1 MKEKSLTLSKSLGI
15 GAFVAVI
22 ASAFLVSGV
31 KPADAA
37 KTGLSGFDCV
47 VQPSIVADLGVA
59 VPGIINVLHFDR
71 ADYVSAG
78 TVLAELDSDLERAS
92 LALAERL
99 STVSTALELR
109 QLNAAFGSRT
119 LERNQALYQKS
130 SISRQ
135 TLDQVK
141 TESRIAALQVQQER
155 ENREIARLEAERAK
169 AALKRRQ
176 VISPIDGAITERYK
190 SIGEYVS
197 DEPVFQVAQ
206 LDPLRIEVVVPL
218 KNLNEIES
226 GMNADVTLL
235 VDGFGD
241 ENRIATVRRI
251 DPVADAASGTYGVW
265 LELPNP
271 DLTIPSGVRCQ
282 VDFLAN

>member
-1 MKEKSLTLSKSLGI
+1 VKKIRITLSRYLGLGTFI
-15 GAFVAVI
+15 AV
-22 ASAFLVSGV
+22 VSGTFLMPPV
-31 KPADAA
+31 EQADAS
-37 KTGLSGFDCV
+37 TGKLSGFECV

-59 VPGIINVLHFDR
+59 VPGIIEVLHFDR
-71 ADYVSAG
+71 ADYVAAG

-141 TESRIAALQVQQER
+141 TESRIAGLQVRQER
-155 ENREIARLEAERAK
+155 ENREIARLEAERAR
-169 AALKRRQ
+169 AALQRRQ
-176 VISPIDGAITERYK
+176 VVSPIDGAITERYK

-218 KNLNEIES
+218 ENLNSIES
-226 GMNADVTLL
+226 GMDAAVTLM
-235 VDGFGD
+235 VDGFDSEG
-241 ENRIATVRRI
+241 RTATVRRI

-265 LELPNP
+265 LELSNP

-282 VDFLAN
+282 VDFLDN

>member
-1 MKEKSLTLSKSLGI
+1 M
-15 GAFVAVI
+15 
-22 ASAFLVSGV
+22 
-31 KPADAA
+31 
-37 KTGLSGFDCV
+37 
-47 VQPSIVADLGVA
+47 
-59 VPGIINVLHFDR
+59 
-71 ADYVSAG
+71 
-78 TVLAELDSDLERAS
+78 
-92 LALAERL
+92 ALAERL

-141 TESRIAALQVQQER
+141 TESRIAGLQVQQER
-155 ENREIARLEAERAK
+155 ENREIARLEAARAK
-169 AALKRRQ
+169 AALQRRQ
-176 VISPIDGAITERYK
+176 VVSPIEGAITERYK

-218 KNLNEIES
+218 ENLNQIES
-226 GMNADVTLL
+226 GMDASVTLM
-235 VDGFGD
+235 VDGFDDGD
-241 ENRIATVRRI
+241 RTATVRRI

-282 VDFLAN
+282 VDFLSN

>member
-1 MKEKSLTLSKSLGI
+1 MKKKSLMLSKYLGL
-15 GAFVAVI
+15 GTLAAVI
-22 ASAFLVSGV
+22 AGTFVLPGV
-31 KPADAA
+31 EQADAA
-37 KTGLSGFDCV
+37 TGELSGFECV

-59 VPGIINVLHFDR
+59 VPGIIEVLHYDR
-71 ADYVSAG
+71 ADYVAAG

-141 TESRIAALQVQQER
+141 TESRIAGLQVQQER
-155 ENREIARLEAERAK
+155 ENREIARLEAARAK
-169 AALKRRQ
+169 AALQRRQ
-176 VISPIDGAITERYK
+176 VVSPIEGAITERYK

-218 KNLNEIES
+218 ENLKQIES
-226 GMNADVTLL
+226 GLDASVTLM
-235 VDGFGD
+235 VDGFDDGD
-241 ENRIATVRRI
+241 RTATVRRI

-282 VDFLAN
+282 VDFLSN